1 MDKRLIDWDNAE
13 NAYRNALR
21 GLKTTIEETIFNIIP
36 FNEDKRFI
44 FEDDGV
50 LDDYDLP
57 EIWKYDSET
66 SDILRGFEWYEDCRG
81 YYRELCRCGGNCYP
95 DSKTCPYLFAR
106 GLVASLSGDYETCNE
121 VVGIIKKLRD

>member
-1 MDKRLIDWDNAE
+1 MDKRLIDWENAE

-81 YYRELCRCGGNCYP
+81 KHVDIILGDEMFEMNYGLDELQTSSFIDIKNTIDEWLY
-95 DSKTCPYLFAR
+95 K
-106 GLVASLSGDYETCNE
+106 SG
-121 VVGIIKKLRD
+121 K

>member
-1 MDKRLIDWDNAE
+1 MDKRLIDWHNAE
-13 NAYRNALR
+13 NAYRNALH

-66 SDILRGFEWYEDCRG
+66 SDILRGFEWCEDCCG
-81 YYRELCRCGGNCYP
+81 KHVDIILGDEMFEVNYGLDELQPSSFIDIKNTIDEWLY
-95 DSKTCPYLFAR
+95 K
-106 GLVASLSGDYETCNE
+106 SG
-121 VVGIIKKLRD
+121 K